1 MWKDIV
7 GQDIFGYPY
16 NKKYP
21 PNDDKNK
28 CPYNGYT
35 TPNRETFF
43 YSFAVQGY
51 DVEYTYRGRKY
62 YAMFEPDAV
71 YESDCH
77 FTAELQKF
85 SDGNDYIENYLVDG
99 HRLIDIIDELEGVE
113 PM

>member
-7 GQDIFGYPY
+7 GHDLFGYPY

-21 PNDDKNK
+21 ANMGDDAF
-28 CPYNGYT
+28 PYNGYA

-51 DVEYTYRGRKY
+51 DVEYTYNGKKY
-62 YAMFEPDAV
+62 YVMFEPEAV
-71 YESDCH
+71 YETDDQ
-77 FTAELQKF
+77 FNAKLQKF
-85 SDGNDYIENYLVDG
+85 ADGNDYIENYLVDG
-99 HRLIDIIDELEGVE
+99 HRLIDIIDDLEDVE